1 MNANQAKEWL
11 PFIQAVADGKTIQ
24 ISMSGGWVDISDV
37 LGYLDCGVEHLRI
50 KPREFKN
57 FSLPWEYIDKTL
69 NFATYRDGDNG
80 TVFYRDKPVFKEHNT
95 SIGSIL
101 SWHSDYA
108 TCLAIRPIDEGVN
121 ESEYLACRNPDD
133 QP

>member
-57 FSLPWEYIDKTL
+57 FALPWEYINKRW
-69 NFATYRDGDNG
+69 NFATYRDGDDGVLLHRGRPTLNERNILHG
-80 TVFYRDKPVFKEHNT
+80 T
-95 SIGSIL
+95 
-101 SWHSDYA
+101 YA
-108 TCLAIRPIDEGVN
+108 WEAQYSMFIPLVPIDEDVN
-121 ESEYLACRNPDD
+121 ELEYLACRNSDD